1 MVVVV
6 AQAHHGCSAAIV
18 PLRLCQYSSTL
29 AWLNEWILSGALA
42 LVWCYRMSENS
53 MHLASCASL
62 GMLDRFFSCMPSQ
75 VLINTINSILSDFD
89 SHD

>member
-6 AQAHHGCSAAIV
+6 AQAHHGCSVAIV
-18 PLRLCQYSSTL
+18 PLRLYQYSSTL
-29 AWLNEWILSGALA
+29 AWLNGWILSGALA
-42 LVWCYRMSENS
+42 LVWCYRMNENS
-53 MHLASCASL
+53 MHLASCACSD
-62 GMLDRFFSCMPSQ
+62 MLDKFFLCMPSQ